1 MRRRRGKRSSE
12 ASAHL
17 FDSNSVFQRT
27 SGSEMKYV
35 AFVFSA
41 APTEKER
48 AEDNLNPISP
58 PPWWCCLVA
67 ELTFKGTE
75 SQRVQIEEAELLH
88 FYSTLYFC
96 SNTVASKLLQLWVFT
111 VNNKAMYVTV

>member
-1 MRRRRGKRSSE
+1 
-12 ASAHL
+12 
-17 FDSNSVFQRT
+17 
-27 SGSEMKYV
+27 MKYV

-75 SQRVQIEEAELLH
+75 SQRVQIEEAELF